1 MSEFNECYPIAN
13 PMETLCTVL
22 SEVKIS
28 PVYNA
33 LAMETELWHGR
44 NKVGHITFQTDV
56 VSGRNIPVAHT
67 EGGQSMSI
75 LTTGDID
82 EFKEKI
88 MKENNIEDQSGL
100 EIIVQ
105 YRSEDT
111 PRLKV
116 IKKGNWID
124 MYADE
129 DVTIPK
135 GSLKLVNLGVA
146 MKLPEGYEGHL
157 APRSSTLKNF
167 KVLQANSVGVVDSTY
182 CGPNDWWRFPAFAV
196 EDTTIKRGERICQF
210 RIMEIQPNI
219 RFTEGKMVD
228 EDRGGFGSTGTK

>member
-116 IKKGNWID
+116 IKKGNWEFLNRGFIETLNQAEAGD
-124 MYADE
+124 IIYCDPPYFGRYVDYYNGWTEEDE
-129 DVTIPK
+129 
-135 GSLKLVNLGVA
+135 
-146 MKLPEGYEGHL
+146 E
-157 APRSSTLKNF
+157 KNH
-167 KVLQANSVGVVDSTY
+167 K
-182 CGPNDWWRFPAFAV
+182 
-196 EDTTIKRGERICQF
+196 E
-210 RIMEIQPNI
+210 
-219 RFTEGKMVD
+219 
-228 EDRGGFGSTGTK
+228 